1 MSAELKKAAF
11 ESSAWPFVEARRILD
26 DIGHKTPA
34 KGYVLFETGYGPSGL
49 PHIGTFG
56 EVARTTMVLNAFKT
70 ISDIPTRLF
79 CFSDDIDGLR
89 KVPSNL
95 PNQDL
100 IRKHLHEPL
109 TSVPDP
115 FGEKESFGHYMNAKL
130 CSFLDTFGF
139 SYEFQSATEYYH
151 SGKFDE
157 YLIKVLEHYD
167 EIMNIMLPTLGEE
180 RQATYSPF
188 LPICKKTNHVLQV
201 KVEEIDAKKATIK
214 YIDPETGEM
223 VETLVTGGSCKL
235 QWKPDFGM
243 RWAALDVNYEIY
255 GKDHL
260 PNGPIYTK
268 IAKALGSNGPTQF
281 FYELF
286 LDQDGKKISKS
297 SGNGIGVEEWLKYA
311 PVESMSLFM
320 YQNPIRAKRLYFDV
334 IPKNVDEYLTF
345 VEKYHT
351 EEDMAKRLANPA
363 YHIHN
368 GSVPKIDMHGLSFAL
383 LLNLASVCNPDSKD
397 ILWAFISRY
406 APGANAENSP
416 YLDKL
421 AMHAVRYY
429 NDFVKST
436 KQYKKP
442 DEREVVT
449 LQKIS
454 ELLSTIP
461 SSSSPEEIQKN
472 IYDIGMEAGYEN
484 LRDYFQMLYEVL
496 LGQSQGP
503 RFGSFVA
510 LYGIENSKKLIDIVL
525 SN

>member
-1 MSAELKKAAF
+1 MSEKIKKAAF
-11 ESSAWPFVEARRILD
+11 ESNAWPFIEARKILD
-26 DIGHKTPA
+26 DIGHKVPK

-89 KVPSNL
+89 KVPTNL

-100 IRKHLHEPL
+100 IRRHLHEPL

-115 FGEKESFGHYMNAKL
+115 FEEKESFGHYMNAKL
-130 CSFLDTFGF
+130 CSFLDKFGF
-139 SYEFQSATEYYH
+139 AYEFQSATEYYK

-167 EIMNIMLPTLGEE
+167 EIMDVMLPTLGEE
-180 RQATYSPF
+180 RQLTYSPF

-201 KVEEIDAKKATIK
+201 KIEELDAKKGIVR
-214 YIDPETGEM
+214 YFDPQTSEMIETS
-223 VETLVTGGSCKL
+223 VTGGNCKL

-260 PNGPIYTK
+260 ANGPIYTK
-268 IAKALGSNGPTQF
+268 IANILGSKGPTQF
-281 FYELF
+281 YYELF

-320 YQNPIRAKRLYFDV
+320 YQNPVRAKRLYFDV

-345 VEKYHT
+345 VEKYHQ
-351 EEDMAKRLANPA
+351 EDDLSKKLANPVH
-363 YHIHN
+363 HIHN
-368 GSVPKIDMHGLSFAL
+368 GNVPKINMYGLSFAL
-383 LLNLASVCNPDSKD
+383 LLNLTSVCNPENKEVLWKYISK
-397 ILWAFISRY
+397 Y
-406 APGANAENSP
+406 APDASPENSP
-416 YLDKL
+416 YLDVL
-421 AMHAVRYY
+421 VMHAVCYY
-429 NDFVKST
+429 NDFVKSQKKFRAPSDNEKSIL
-436 KQYKKP
+436 KQ
-442 DEREVVT
+442 
-449 LQKIS
+449 IS
-454 ELLSTIP
+454 EFLFDTSD
-461 SSSSPEEIQKN
+461 SASPEEIQTQ
-472 IYDIGMEAGYEN
+472 IYDIGMQAGYDN

-510 LYGIENSKKLIDIVL
+510 LYGIKNSKQLIDNYAK
-525 SN
+525 S